1 MEQHLQDSCPMK
13 YSPLP
18 LCALLWIFHGAPA
31 WAEKADRDKPMQIE
45 ADRMQHDEAKKLTQ
59 FFGNVQAVKGTMVM
73 RAARM
78 DVQQDEQGK
87 QKAWLWA
94 DAGERVFFRQKR
106 EGLDE
111 YTEGEAETAEYEGST
126 DVLTLLTRSEM
137 RILRGTQVADQL
149 QGHKI
154 VFNSSTEVMSVD
166 GQRKD
171 KSTDTRSQRV
181 RAVLVP
187 KPAASAPA
195 APPLRSSP
203 ALKDSKP

>member
-1 MEQHLQDSCPMK
+1 MK
-13 YSPLP
+13 YFQPL
-18 LCALLWIFHGAPA
+18 LCALLWTFHWAPA

-73 RAARM
+73 RAARI
-78 DVQQDEQGK
+78 DVQQDDQGK

-94 DAGERVFFRQKR
+94 TAGERVFFRQKR

-111 YTEGEAETAEYEGST
+111 YTEGEAETAEYEGAS
-126 DVLTLLTRSEM
+126 DVLTLLTRAEM
-137 RILRGTQVADQL
+137 RILRGTQLADQI

-154 VFNSSTEVMSVD
+154 IFNSTTEVMSVD

-171 KSTDTRSQRV
+171 KNIDPRSQRV

-187 KPAASAPA
+187 KPSASVPAP
-195 APPLRSSP
+195 PPLRTSP

>member
-1 MEQHLQDSCPMK
+1 MK
-13 YSPLP
+13 YFQPL
-18 LCALLWIFHGAPA
+18 LCALLWIFHWAPA

-94 DAGERVFFRQKR
+94 ADGERVFFRQKR

-111 YTEGEAETAEYEGST
+111 YTEGEAETAEYEGAT
-126 DVLTLLTRSEM
+126 DVVTLVTRAEM
-137 RILRGTQVADQL
+137 RMLRGTQLADQL
-149 QGHKI
+149 NGHKI
-154 VFNSSTEVMSVD
+154 VFNNTTEVVSVD

-171 KSTDTRSQRV
+171 AGSDTRHQRV

-187 KPAASAPA
+187 KPAASAPLP
-195 APPLRSSP
+195 PPLRTSP
-203 ALKDSKP
+203 AIKDNKR

>member
-1 MEQHLQDSCPMK
+1 MK
-13 YSPLP
+13 YFPLP
-18 LCALLWIFHGAPA
+18 LCALLWIFHAVPA
-31 WAEKADRDKPMQIE
+31 WAEKADRDQPMQIE

-73 RAARM
+73 RSARM

-94 DAGERVFFRQKR
+94 NTGERIFFRQKR

-111 YTEGEAETAEYEGST
+111 YTEGEAETAEYEGNT

-137 RILRGTQVADQL
+137 RILRGTQLADQIH
-149 QGHKI
+149 GHKI
-154 VFNSSTEVMSVD
+154 VFNSTTEVMTVD

-171 KSTDTRSQRV
+171 KATDSRSQRV

-187 KPAASAPA
+187 KPAASAPMP
-195 APPLRSSP
+195 PPLRSSP

>member
-1 MEQHLQDSCPMK
+1 MK
-13 YSPLP
+13 YFQPL
-18 LCALLWIFHGAPA
+18 LCALLWTLHWAPA

-45 ADRMQHDEAKKLTQ
+45 ADRMQHDEGKKLTQ

-94 DAGERVFFRQKR
+94 ASGERVFFRQKR

-111 YTEGEAETAEYEGST
+111 YTEGEAETAEYEGTT
-126 DVLTLLTRSEM
+126 DVVTLVTRAEM
-137 RILRGTQVADQL
+137 RMLRGTQLADQL
-149 QGHKI
+149 NGHKI
-154 VFNSSTEVMSVD
+154 VFNNTTEVMSVD

-171 KSTDTRSQRV
+171 AGTDTRNQRV

-187 KPAASAPA
+187 KPAASAPLP
-195 APPLRSSP
+195 PPLRTSP